1 MQRIQA
7 SLAGAFVLLVNGC
20 GGGCGG
26 GQAPRGA
33 VHTRRVA
40 LRNHGGLMGRWMF
53 IGATP

>member
-7 SLAGAFVLLVNGC
+7 ALAGAFVLLVN
-20 GGGCGG
+20 GCGG